1 MAEKKPNSNR
11 AYITFVFIIL
21 LGYIIGIFIKKVPL
35 GLMIG
40 LALGLLGSG
49 LLRRRR

>member
-1 MAEKKPNSNR
+1 MAERKPDNNR
-11 AYITFVFIIL
+11 AFISFAFIVL
-21 LGYIIGIFIKKVPL
+21 LGYVIGIFIKKVPL

-40 LALGLLGSG
+40 LVLGLLGSG

>member
-1 MAEKKPNSNR
+1 MPEKKPDNNR
-11 AYITFVFIIL
+11 RYIAFVFVIL
-21 LGYIIGIFIKKVPL
+21 IGYIIGIFIKKVPL

-49 LLRRRR
+49 LLRRR